1 MTPLLTFF
9 FGLLLL
15 GLFAWY
21 FSTESG
27 TRKRWLGAVLT
38 LLLVLFCLDSV
49 TPPAQKIRLGLD
61 LRGGTSFL
69 LQLVPQNG
77 QEITADMLQQ
87 AVEVIRKRV
96 DKFGVSEPV
105 IAPQGASRILV
116 QIPGLDPAQIQSTKE
131 QLQQVAKLEF
141 VEVHRDSD
149 TLLPQIEKGEA
160 IVPPGFEMKE

>member
-9 FGLLLL
+9 FGLLIL

-21 FSTESG
+21 FSTERDA
-27 TRKRWLGAVLT
+27 RKRWIGLVLT
-38 LLLVLFCLDSV
+38 ILLLLFCLDSA
-49 TPPAQKIRLGLD
+49 TPPSKKIRLGLD

-96 DKFGVSEPV
+96 DQFGVGEPV
-105 IAPQGASRILV
+105 IAPRSC
-116 QIPGLDPAQIQSTKE
+116 PDP
-131 QLQQVAKLEF
+131 
-141 VEVHRDSD
+141 DD
-149 TLLPQIEKGEA
+149 P
-160 IVPPGFEMKE
+160 